1 MSTDLEMRSS
11 QTLFL
16 PGDSDEE
23 GPSIKTERKPHFFA
37 SSDDERDSGIAPPT
51 SSSPGPSNGDSTLAA
66 GTKRKPHFFYD
77 SDQEQPEEEEDV
89 DLDMYLN
96 PEAYAEKR
104 RKVMKDPTYAI
115 PAPSQN
121 EEFKAA
127 YLGEFIID
135 DAYTTL
141 SGRGHIKSGDQV
153 YIIRDLPFAPGKGKR
168 KVSGGNV
175 ASSSSNTTKA
185 SGMKQG
191 KLNFAP
197 AATSKKSASNKE
209 DNVIIRFEN
218 RVRMGMLPCLLFK
231 AITSHDLFFRNWKA
245 TAEVCD
251 VDGQIAGSG

>member
-1 MSTDLEMRSS
+1 MTIELEMHSS

-23 GPSIKTERKPHFFA
+23 DSGVKNERNSHFFA
-37 SSDDERDSGIAPPT
+37 SSDDERDGGSIPPT
-51 SSSPGPSNGDSTLAA
+51 SSSPGPSNGDATTAA
-66 GTKRKPHFFYD
+66 GSKKRKPHFFYD
-77 SDQEQPEEEEDV
+77 SDQEQAEEEEEV

-115 PAPSQN
+115 PAPSPNQD
-121 EEFKAA
+121 FKAA

-141 SGRGHIKSGDQV
+141 SGRGHIKPGDEV

-168 KVSGGNV
+168 KASGGASAS
-175 ASSSSNTTKA
+175 ASSSKGG
-185 SGMKQG
+185 GMKQG

-197 AATSKKSASNKE
+197 AATSKKSSSSKE
-209 DNVIIRFEN
+209 DNVIVRFEN
-218 RVRMGMLPCLLFK
+218 RVRMGMYSFP
-231 AITSHDLFFRNWKA
+231 ITFSW
-245 TAEVCD
+245 
-251 VDGQIAGSG
+251 S